1 MAEVFE
7 AELVGDL
14 GFVRKVAIKR
24 MLASAVADP
33 SAARRFL
40 DEARIASRLH
50 HANVVAVVDLGL
62 LDDLP
67 FQVLEYVDGI
77 DAQQLLARA
86 GGALPLE
93 IALVIAGGVAH
104 ALDHA
109 HTAVDGEG
117 LPLGIVHRDVKPSNV
132 IVSWAGDI
140 KLGDF
145 GIAVARDRTALTET
159 GVVGTHGFL
168 APEQRTRAP
177 VDGRTDVFALGL
189 TLYALITGQTPFA
202 DIEVEARVLAGEP
215 VPLDPELPVD
225 VRALLAHAL
234 APARGD
240 RPSAGAFA
248 EAIGS
253 ALAPRIVRDA
263 RTLLLGFLAQHAPS
277 RPSARPGALD
287 QLLGIEVV
295 AVDGGAGEVRRFA
308 TVHADA
314 EPATVPSRP
323 PPPPRR
329 RWPYL
334 VIPVLLAGAGG
345 IAYVA
350 WPARPSAPTPR
361 DAGSPVAVAPAL
373 ADAAPVP
380 ADAQAVIAEVP
391 ADAPPVKHASR
402 KPPPKAEAP
411 APPPASGTG
420 YLVVTGEE
428 LIGAAV
434 TVDGA
439 VAGYAPNLIE
449 VALGHHRVDVVR
461 RDGTHLGAKDV
472 EVTTFHTRNRPAHP
486 SW

>member
-24 MLASAVADP
+24 MLASAVAEP
-33 SAARRFL
+33 SAAQRFL

-62 LDDLP
+62 LDGLP

-86 GGALPLE
+86 GGTLPLE
-93 IALVIAGGVAH
+93 IALVIAGDVAH

-109 HTAVDGEG
+109 HTAVDAAG
-117 LPLGIVHRDVKPSNV
+117 LPFGIVHRDVKPSNV

-145 GIAVARDRTALTET
+145 GIAVARDRTALTAT
-159 GVVGTHGFL
+159 GIVGTHGFL

-189 TLYALITGQTPFA
+189 TLHALITGQTPFA

-215 VPLDPELPVD
+215 VPLDPTLPD
-225 VRALLAHAL
+225 DIRALLAHAL
-234 APARGD
+234 APARAD
-240 RPSAGAFA
+240 RPSAGALA

-263 RTLLLGFLAQHAPS
+263 RSLLRGFLAQHAPS
-277 RPSARPGALD
+277 RPSTRPGALD
-287 QLLGIEVV
+287 HLLGIEVV
-295 AVDGGAGEVRRFA
+295 LADEGAGEVRRFA
-308 TVHADA
+308 TVHA
-314 EPATVPSRP
+314 EPAPAP
-323 PPPPRR
+323 PKR
-329 RWPYL
+329 RWPL
-334 VIPVLLAGAGG
+334 LLIPALLAGAGG

-350 WPARPSAPTPR
+350 WPTR
-361 DAGSPVAVAPAL
+361 AVAPIDA
-373 ADAAPVP
+373 APVVVAPVPPDAAPVP
-380 ADAQAVIAEVP
+380 ADAPLVVAEVP
-391 ADAPPVKHASR
+391 ADAAAVKHPPR
-402 KPPPKAEAP
+402 K
-411 APPPASGTG
+411 APPPPRSEGTG

>member
-24 MLASAVADP
+24 MLASAVAEP

-86 GGALPLE
+86 GGTLPLE
-93 IALVIAGGVAH
+93 IALVIAGDVAH

-109 HTAVDGEG
+109 HTAVDDAG
-117 LPLGIVHRDVKPSNV
+117 LPLGIVHRDVKPSNM
-132 IVSWAGDI
+132 IVSWAGDV

-189 TLYALITGQTPFA
+189 ALHALITGETPFA
-202 DIEVEARVLAGEP
+202 DLEVEARVLAGEP
-215 VPLDPELPVD
+215 VPLDRALPDD

-234 APARGD
+234 APARAD
-240 RPSAGAFA
+240 RPSAAALA

-253 ALAPRIVRDA
+253 ALAPRIVRDP
-263 RTLLLGFLAQHAPS
+263 RSLLRRFLAQHAPS

-295 AVDGGAGEVRRFA
+295 AMDDVAGEVRRFA
-308 TVHADA
+308 TVHAEA
-314 EPATVPSRP
+314 EPATVPSPP

-329 RWPYL
+329 RWPL
-334 VIPVLLAGAGG
+334 VAVPALLAGAAG

-350 WPARPSAPTPR
+350 WPARSNTPPPR
-361 DAGSPVAVAPAL
+361 DAAAAAVVVVPVR

-380 ADAQAVIAEVP
+380 ADAAVVIAEVP
-391 ADAPPVKHASR
+391 ADAPASKHASR
-402 KPPPKAEAP
+402 KP
-411 APPPASGTG
+411 APPLQAPPSGTG
-420 YLVVTGEE
+420 YLVVTGEA

-434 TVDGA
+434 TVDGV